1 MADAIARMVA
11 YLTNGHQPWKPDRF
25 DHCGPN
31 FNSAKGEND
40 GRRRN
45 GHKAKRPTGDA
56 AMKALILTA
65 LERGGPQI
73 AGEIAKRIHLDHH
86 SVNAKLTRMFG
97 DKLIDRAKCRRSK
110 VSGRLVF
117 VYALR
122 DHA

>member
-1 MADAIARMVA
+1 MTDALARMA
-11 YLTNGHQPWKPDRF
+11 SWIADTHPNWKPDRF
-25 DHCGPN
+25 DHAGPN
-31 FNSAKGEND
+31 FNAPKGEKD
-40 GRRRN
+40 GRRTRR
-45 GHKAKRPTGDA
+45 KAKRPSGDA

-73 AGEIAKRIHLDHH
+73 AGEIAKRIRMDHH

-97 DKLIDRAKCRRSK
+97 DKLIDRAKYRRSK